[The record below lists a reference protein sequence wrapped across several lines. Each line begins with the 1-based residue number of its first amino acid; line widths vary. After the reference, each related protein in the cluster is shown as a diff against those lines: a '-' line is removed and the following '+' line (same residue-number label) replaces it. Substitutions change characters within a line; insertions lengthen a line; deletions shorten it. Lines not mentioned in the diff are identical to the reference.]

1 MSPRKTYILKL
12 YVAGNTPNS
21 MRALKTLRNILE
33 EEFRGVYALKVIDVL
48 KNPQLAEEDKI
59 LATPTLAKILPPP
72 VRRIIGDLS
81 DRERVLIGLDLLYD
95 ELSDETSTDNDDE
108 IITNDSYYD
117 SAGDSGDDLVDD
129 SSGDLVDELAEDLA
143 DDSGHDSVDKL
154 AGDSA
159 VDSVNYVASNSVDD
173 MLNNAVNNFADSKGD
188 DNVDNKVD
196 NKAGSKAGSK
206 AGGKPGNK
214 ADSKAD
220 NKTGGKANNKAG
232 NKLDN

>member
-21 MRALKTLRNILE
+21 MRALKTLRNILD

-95 ELSDETSTDNDDE
+95 ELSEESMFDTDDE
-108 IITNDSYYD
+108 VVH
-117 SAGDSGDDLVDD
+117 DDL
-129 SSGDLVDELAEDLA
+129 DENSADTSA
-143 DDSGHDSVDKL
+143 DDSANDSPDVSADSS
-154 AGDSA
+154 ADDSA
-159 VDSVNYVASNSVDD
+159 NDSADDSAYGSAKSKIDNLAAKSARNSVGDLAAD
-173 MLNNAVNNFADSKGD
+173 TPGRKPTKPATKTANAA
-188 DNVDNKVD
+188 
-196 NKAGSKAGSK
+196 
-206 AGGKPGNK
+206 
-214 ADSKAD
+214 
-220 NKTGGKANNKAG
+220 ANET
-232 NKLDN
+232 DF